1 MKRKEPAF
9 DEIRNH
15 NRKLKA
21 FRSEDDMCD
30 VIKIAQLPR
39 NRDGYSMIKI
49 EFNELADQ
57 SELNAASIA
66 NYVGVKF

>member
-1 MKRKEPAF
+1 
-9 DEIRNH
+9 
-15 NRKLKA
+15 
-21 FRSEDDMCD
+21 MCD

-66 NYVGVKF
+66 DYVGVKF